1 MKDSRRSFLGKCAAI
16 MVAPYFFSKARTL
29 ADETKSPTD
38 RFAIGLI
45 GAGGMGM
52 GNMNAAKQWVDVV
65 AIADVDAGRA
75 AQANQKLS
83 AGKAAVYD
91 DYRRILE
98 RKDIDVLHIA
108 TPDHWHTKTLVE
120 AMLVGKDVYCEKP
133 LTLTIDEGKLTQV
146 PQRSDKNALGSD
158 FPELGCGVSRFA
170 MAMRLDT
177 GEFFVA

>member
-1 MKDSRRSFLGKCAAI
+1 